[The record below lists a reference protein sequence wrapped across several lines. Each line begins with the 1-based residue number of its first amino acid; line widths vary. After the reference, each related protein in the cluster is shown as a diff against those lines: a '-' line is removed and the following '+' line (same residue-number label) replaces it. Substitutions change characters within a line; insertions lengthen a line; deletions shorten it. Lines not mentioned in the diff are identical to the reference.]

1 MGRVSLAQ
9 LRERYL
15 RRLPTKFCPGC
26 GNGMV
31 LNAFIRAIHS
41 LGIDTRELVCVSGIG
56 CSAWIPSPHVR
67 ADTMHVTHG
76 RALAF
81 ATGIKLY
88 RPELRVV
95 AFLGDGDGA
104 GIGGNHLI
112 HAARRN
118 LGVTAILVNNGC
130 YGMTGGQV
138 APTTP
143 LGLRTPTTPYGNPEP
158 PFDLCRLVEAAGATY
173 VARWTT
179 YHLVQLERSIGEAL
193 QNEGFSFIEVIS
205 QCPTRQARMLGVRG
219 PVWEV
224 PGRLLEVIRDSVYP
238 AGRPPEK
245 VYVRAEEGM
254 KLEGA
259 REKIIL
265 RLGRCLELDGGRKIV
280 EELRERGL
288 EAYTAEEALVPVG
301 VLHRSVRPEYSR
313 VVRGG

>member
-1 MGRVSLAQ
+1 
-9 LRERYL
+9 
-15 RRLPTKFCPGC
+15 
-26 GNGMV
+26 
-31 LNAFIRAIHS
+31 
-41 LGIDTRELVCVSGIG
+41 
-56 CSAWIPSPHVR
+56 
-67 ADTMHVTHG
+67 
-76 RALAF
+76 
-81 ATGIKLY
+81 
-88 RPELRVV
+88 
-95 AFLGDGDGA
+95 
-104 GIGGNHLI
+104 
-112 HAARRN
+112 
-118 LGVTAILVNNGC
+118 
-130 YGMTGGQV
+130 
-138 APTTP
+138 PTTP

-219 PVWEV
+219 PAWEV

-245 VYVRAEEGM
+245 VYVRAGEGV

-265 RLGRCLELDGGRKIV
+265 RLGRCLELDGGRELV

-288 EAYTAEEALVPVG
+288 EAYAAEEALIPVG